1 MADMRLTLKQGPH
14 QRVGRAFALKACLGL
29 VAGLALIAPS
39 QAAGHA
45 GEVHSE
51 PAPAAEKPVRP
62 GAAVGTG
69 SNGGGKSPSESGSGP
84 AGGDRAAVV
93 VEEETTTSAPPTPEV
108 PESNPTVHFLI
119 LGALALLG
127 GGAILLL
134 RRRNALG

>member
-1 MADMRLTLKQGPH
+1 MDDMRLIPQHVPR
-14 QRVGRAFALKACLGL
+14 QRAGREFALKASLGI
-29 VAGLALIAPS
+29 VIGLALIAPP

-51 PAPAAEKPVRP
+51 PAPAVEKPVVP

-69 SNGGGKSPSESGSGP
+69 SNGGGESRSASTANP
-84 AGGDRAAVV
+84 AGGDRAAVA
-93 VEEETTTSAPPTPEV
+93 VEDETTTSAPPAPEV